1 MIKCFFYIS
10 LSLLFFNFSLAND
23 IDIQEDINL
32 SFVCDLEKKILK
44 NSEYNYQTFLA
55 KDLDDKGLDKLDIEA
70 KKPETLLINGLS
82 LFLSDITKLNVKIV
96 DKDVVLF
103 KAIDQEN
110 NYSESGIINRKSGEL
125 VHEITKNAIL
135 KAIEN
140 PRSIDYNLVNA
151 QQARRVLDRLVGY
164 ELSPVLWKKVKAGLS
179 AGRVQ
184 SVCVRVIVEKEREI
198 QKHEFQNSFKTSGIF
213 YIN

>member
-82 LFLSDITKLNVKIV
+82 LFLSDIAKLNVKIV

-125 VHEITKNAIL
+125 VHEITKNVQ
-135 KAIEN
+135 KANSEKDISFYLCKKREK
-140 PRSIDYNLVNA
+140 NA
-151 QQARRVLDRLVGY
+151 
-164 ELSPVLWKKVKAGLS
+164 
-179 AGRVQ
+179 
-184 SVCVRVIVEKEREI
+184 
-198 QKHEFQNSFKTSGIF
+198 
-213 YIN
+213 